1 MFRKMRFRAG
11 QYALIM
17 VLMLVVGGGC
27 THDFTRFVAG
37 SNPPP
42 LVPELDYNV
51 INLDNIQQ
59 WSSREDI
66 RAILGEPSFV
76 HDFHGDGRL
85 LWTSWWYPIRS
96 IGAVPLPAGAKAQ
109 RSIIP
114 AAALKIWLNSS
125 GQVDQWGFFNPIT
138 NSRLE
143 IRESIKEADSRFRTM
158 CKPPKRIE
166 LSDLLRRGRPK
177 EDVVKGMRWFD
188 GLIVARDWEDSQVRL
203 SRKGEQEILVYY
215 ADHPSPLF
223 VPSNYLVVTFYTS
236 GHGTRMHYEGWGGC
250 K

>member
-1 MFRKMRFRAG
+1 MSRKMRVHTW
-11 QYALIM
+11 QYAFIM

-27 THDFTRFVAG
+27 THGFTRFVVD
-37 SNPPP
+37 SDPPP
-42 LVPELDYNV
+42 GVPELDYYV

-59 WSSREDI
+59 PSSREDVK
-66 RAILGEPSFV
+66 AILGEPPFE

-96 IGAVPLPAGAKAQ
+96 AGAVPLPSGAKSQ

-158 CKPPKRIE
+158 CNPPKRIE
-166 LSDLLRRGRPK
+166 LSDLLRRGRSK

-188 GLIVARDWEDSQVRL
+188 GLIVSRDWKDSQVLL
-203 SRKGEQEILVYY
+203 SRNGEEEILIYY
-215 ADHPSPLF
+215 ADHPSPLY
-223 VPSNYLVVTFYTS
+223 VPSHYLVVTFS
-236 GHGTRMHYEGWGGC
+236 ELGTHMHHEGWGSC

>member
-1 MFRKMRFRAG
+1 M
-11 QYALIM
+11 ALIA
-17 VLMLVVGGGC
+17 LLLLVPSRGLTGNL
-27 THDFTRFVAG
+27 TRFLIG
-37 SNPPP
+37 SDPPP
-42 LVPELDYNV
+42 GVPELDYYV
-51 INLDNIQQ
+51 INLANIQQ
-59 WSSREDI
+59 QSSREDV
-66 RAILGEPSFV
+66 RAILGEPPFV

-96 IGAVPLPAGAKAQ
+96 AGAVPLPSGAKSQ

-158 CKPPKRIE
+158 CNPPKRIE
-166 LSDLLRRGRPK
+166 LSDLLRRGRSK

-188 GLIVARDWEDSQVRL
+188 GLIVSRDWKDSQVRL
-203 SRKGEQEILVYY
+203 SRNGEEEILIYY
-215 ADHPSPLF
+215 ADHPSSLY
-223 VPSNYLVVTFYTS
+223 VPSDYLVVTFYS
-236 GHGTRMHYEGWGGC
+236 KLGTHMHYEGWGSC